1 MAPCD
6 FIYQP
11 LCIFLIICL
20 DHCPTL
26 ASTAVSP
33 AMHLQESRHCS
44 VLFCF
49 THPQGSCQ
57 LNLANSRISITI
69 DGNPAGL
76 FLSLNAVSQE
86 MLQPRFLGKS
96 CEQVECKEER
106 RIKQGT
112 SLFPMTFLISAFSS
126 RQFSKCYIMCLSPEG
141 LVSLTSHLLVSLL
154 LLIKSF

>member
-11 LCIFLIICL
+11 LCIFLIIWL

-26 ASTAVSP
+26 AAVSP
-33 AMHLQESRHCS
+33 AMHLQENRHFS
-44 VLFCF
+44 VLFSF

-57 LNLANSRISITI
+57 INLANSRISITI

-76 FLSLNAVSQE
+76 FLALNAMSQE
-86 MLQPRFLGKS
+86 MLQPRFLCKS
-96 CEQVECKEER
+96 FEQVECRRQR

-112 SLFPMTFLISAFSS
+112 FLFPMTFLISTFPS
-126 RQFSKCYIMCLSPEG
+126 RQFSKCCMMCLSPEG
-141 LVSLTSHLLVSLL
+141 LLSLTSHLPLSLL